1 MAGKKRIA
9 VRRVDCSSLAS
20 MVAYGESYSIAVPAH
35 AAERFVNEASTSS
48 AVPVRSATA
57 RKGGALRLAYF
68 VSHPIQYQAPL
79 LRRIAQERDIDLTV
93 FFSSD
98 LSVRGYHD
106 RGFGVRVEWDVPLV
120 DGYRH
125 EFLPR
130 LRDRDTLGF
139 AKPLNYGIFQRLRR
153 GGFDAAWV
161 FGYSRLACLQAIFAA
176 RCLGIPV
183 LMRTDSALFDRVRTK
198 STLLVKSVML
208 RLLRPWI
215 RTVVSAGSAN
225 TDYWKHY
232 LGQDFPVFT
241 MPYAVDNEFYRQGAM
256 EAALQREEFRREL
269 GLDAGRPVILCAS
282 KLTRDKGCM
291 DLIEAY
297 IRLSARSGLDPHAYL
312 LVVGDGEERASL
324 EARARASGLSGIHF
338 LGFRNQTELPRF
350 YDLCDVFVLPSHH
363 DAWGLVINEVMNA
376 GRAVVVTD
384 RVGCFPDLIHEGLTG
399 FVYPAGNIGA
409 LAGAVERLLGDPAL
423 RTSMG
428 ENSLRLIQ
436 QYSFEQDVAGLRKA
450 LAFAV
455 PGFVA

>member
-1 MAGKKRIA
+1 
-9 VRRVDCSSLAS
+9 
-20 MVAYGESYSIAVPAH
+20 
-35 AAERFVNEASTSS
+35 
-48 AVPVRSATA
+48 
-57 RKGGALRLAYF
+57 
-68 VSHPIQYQAPL
+68 
-79 LRRIAQERDIDLTV
+79 
-93 FFSSD
+93 
-98 LSVRGYHD
+98 
-106 RGFGVRVEWDVPLV
+106 
-120 DGYRH
+120 
-125 EFLPR
+125 
-130 LRDRDTLGF
+130 
-139 AKPLNYGIFQRLRR
+139 
-153 GGFDAAWV
+153 
-161 FGYSRLACLQAIFAA
+161 
-176 RCLGIPV
+176 
-183 LMRTDSALFDRVRTK
+183 
-198 STLLVKSVML
+198 
-208 RLLRPWI
+208 
-215 RTVVSAGSAN
+215 
-225 TDYWKHY
+225 
-232 LGQDFPVFT
+232 
-241 MPYAVDNEFYRQGAM
+241 
-256 EAALQREEFRREL
+256 
-269 GLDAGRPVILCAS
+269 
-282 KLTRDKGCM
+282 M

-436 QYSFEQDVAGLRKA
+436 QYSFEQDVAGLRQA